1 MMQRSHKFLYRCLAF
16 IVALNYFAFRVELFD
31 DEYQSS
37 HPSRSAAPAISSS
50 ALNWETFDKD
60 NAPQAIVVTAA
71 ITTICLLTVSD
82 TFEVQPSAFLPFKLI
97 RDKSPPT
104 PVITRA

>member
-1 MMQRSHKFLYRCLAF
+1 MPRSHKVLNRCLALV
-16 IVALNYFAFRVELFD
+16 VAVNYAAFRVELFE

-37 HPSRSAAPAISSS
+37 HPSRSTAPAVS
-50 ALNWETFDKD
+50 ATTLNWETFDKD

-82 TFEVQPSAFLPFKLI
+82 TFNVQPSAFLPFKLI

-104 PVITRA
+104 PVITLA